1 MIKKPYLLSP
11 GPTPVPPEVRQA
23 GALPLIHHRTSEFS
37 DIFGEVS
44 ENLRYIFQTARD
56 VYTLTSSGSGAMEA
70 AVVNILDPGDEVLV
84 LNAGKFGD
92 RWTRLCRSYGVEVR
106 EIKVP
111 WGTDIPTGLL
121 AEHLEKHPGTRA
133 VFSTLS
139 ETSTGTVYDIEGFAG
154 LTANTETLLVV
165 DGISGMGAMPC
176 PMDSWG
182 VDVLISGSQKSFMT
196 PPGLAF
202 IAFSAKAWRSVETSS
217 LPRFYFDAQAA
228 QKALQKQTSAWTPAI
243 SLVRQLREALKIMR
257 GIGLEGLF
265 SHHRALADATRAGVR
280 ELGLDFLSQKP
291 GNILTAV
298 KTPEGQ
304 DGAHLVK
311 VMQDRF
317 KAHIAGA
324 QDPHKGEFFRI
335 GHLGFIGGFDIIT
348 ALSALEMTLGAL
360 GYTNFEKGGSLK
372 AAQAIIKENWT

>member
-11 GPTPVPPEVRQA
+11 GPTPVPPEVCQA
-23 GALPLIHHRTSEFS
+23 GSLPLIHHRTSEFS
-37 DIFGEVS
+37 EIFMEVT
-44 ENLRYIFQTARD
+44 EALRYIFQTAQD

-70 AVVNILDPGDEVLV
+70 AVVNILDPGDKALV

-92 RWTRLCRSYGVEVR
+92 RWGKICRTYGIAVQ

-111 WGTDIPTGLL
+111 WGSDIPAANL
-121 AEHLEKHPGTRA
+121 AEQIDAHPDVRA

-139 ETSTGTVYDIEGFAG
+139 ETSTGTVYDIEGFARI
-154 LTANTETLLVV
+154 TAATDTLLVV
-165 DGISGMGAMPC
+165 DGISGLGAMPC
-176 PMDSWG
+176 PMDRWG

-202 IAFSAKAWRSVETSS
+202 IAFSPKAWRSVETSS

-228 QKALQKQTSAWTPAI
+228 HNALQKQTSAWTPAI
-243 SLVRQLREALKIMR
+243 SLIRQLWEALKIMR
-257 GIGLEGLF
+257 SIGLEGLI
-265 SHHRALADATRAGVR
+265 SHHRAMAEATRAGVQA
-280 ELGLDFLSQKP
+280 LGLDLLSQIP
-291 GNILTAV
+291 SNILTAV
-298 KTPEGQ
+298 KTPHGL
-304 DGAHLVK
+304 DGVRLVK
-311 VMQDRF
+311 LMQDRF

-348 ALSALEMTLGAL
+348 ALTALEMTLGEM
-360 GYTNFEKGGSLK
+360 GYTNFEQGGSLS
-372 AAQAIIKENWT
+372 AAQTIIKENWI